1 MTGRLRYDWYALE
14 YTESNMFDT
23 SGARYEGTRGYEK
36 EHHWDFDGG
45 ASYLLNYRDG
55 GTLGSGLPVHLNSE
69 HGGYNIKYWDRAK
82 QDFEWQEDL
91 RAPFFYRRQI
101 HSAYAMVSD
110 RVGRVSFD
118 AGVRAD
124 NTIDELT
131 IDVEGADRY
140 IKRLEL
146 FPRHMCSTMR
156 GGDNTV
162 SASYSYARTVG
173 IWQLEPYITYED
185 YYTKQI
191 GNPDI
196 HPEYIHSAEV
206 GYRKTIAE
214 ENSVAVTSFLRSRRG
229 MIDRV
234 RVATRRA

>member
-1 MTGRLRYDWYALE
+1 
-14 YTESNMFDT
+14 
-23 SGARYEGTRGYEK
+23 
-36 EHHWDFDGG
+36 
-45 ASYLLNYRDG
+45 
-55 GTLGSGLPVHLNSE
+55 
-69 HGGYNIKYWDRAK
+69 
-82 QDFEWQEDL
+82 
-91 RAPFFYRRQI
+91 
-101 HSAYAMVSD
+101 MVSD

-131 IDVEGADRY
+131 ITVKDADRY

-146 FPRHMCSTMR
+146 FPSAHVAYDAGR
-156 GGDNTV
+156 DNTI
-162 SASYSYARTVG
+162 SAAYSYRTNRAG

-196 HPEYIHSAEV
+196 HPEYIHSAEL

-214 ENSVAVTSFLRSRRG
+214 ENSIAVTGFMRSRRRH
-229 MIDRV
+229 D
-234 RVATRRA
+234 